1 MKKRGFT
8 LIELLVVIAIIGIL
22 AAIVLVSLTSARK
35 KAYDAEIKG
44 ELSQVRAA
52 AEMYFMDN
60 PTLGYEDFN
69 ESTDFTV
76 LQRPACAGVGATTG
90 VGNYG
95 YNGGVAA
102 YAAWANMCSTT
113 TDVWCVDSTG
123 YSGQQNVQQTTAKC
137 GS

>member
-60 PTLGYEDFN
+60 PTLGYTNFQLG
-69 ESTDFTV
+69 TDFTV
-76 LQRPACAGVGATTG
+76 LDPPACAFPT
-90 VGNYG
+90 GNYG
-95 YNGGVAA
+95 YVGNVSA
-102 YAAWANMCSTT
+102 YAAWSNMCSTT
-113 TDVWCVDSTG
+113 TDIWCVDSTG
-123 YSGQQNVQQTTAKC
+123 YSGQQNVAQTAAKC

>member
-1 MKKRGFT
+1 MIMKKRGFT

-60 PTLGYEDFN
+60 NSNYMGFGVN
-69 ESTDFTV
+69 EAFTV
-76 LQRPACAGVGATTG
+76 LDPPTCADPA
-90 VGNYG
+90 GNYG
-95 YNGGVAA
+95 WDANVDSYVA
-102 YAAWANMCSTT
+102 WSNMCATPAQ
-113 TDVWCVDSTG
+113 VWCVDSTG
-123 YSGQQNVQQTTAKC
+123 YSGNKTTLPVANVC
-137 GS
+137 P